1 MIDSNILKINKILA
15 LNVSRETL
23 SELEAYSNAI
33 ISRNKSINL
42 ISKSTEKIINNRHI
56 EDSAQTIDFIDKND
70 INICTDLGS
79 GAGLPG
85 IVLGILMKPKK
96 PLFKVIFYEKS
107 YHKSIFIKEMVKKFK
122 LTSEVNRKNI
132 FDEKNLS
139 TDVIISRAFKPLPVI
154 FQIAQ
159 TNFKNF
165 KYIILFL
172 GKSGKKIL
180 EDALKIWRFDYEEK
194 KSLTNKDSIIVKIS
208 NLKKK
213 YEYWKYK
220 TIKFKN
226 SSNKIIEKKKL

>member
-1 MIDSNILKINKILA
+1 MIDSDIYKLDKIID

-23 SELEAYSNAI
+23 KELEDYSKSI
-33 ISRNKSINL
+33 ILKNKTINL
-42 ISKSTEKIINNRHI
+42 ISKTTEKSIKHRHI
-56 EDSAQTIDFIDKND
+56 EDSAQTIEFIDKKD
-70 INICTDLGS
+70 IKICTDLGS

-85 IVLGILMKPKK
+85 IVLSILMKTKK

-107 YHKSIFIKEMVKKFK
+107 YHKSIFIKEMAKKFK

-132 FDEKNLS
+132 FHEKNLS

-172 GKSGKKIL
+172 GRSGKKIL

-194 KSLTNKDSIIVKIS
+194 KSLTNNDSIIVKIS

-213 YEYWKYK
+213 YEY
-220 TIKFKN
+220 
-226 SSNKIIEKKKL
+226 